1 MATLRELIIK
11 VSANSQSFQTEI
23 ARASRMGQDYYKT
36 MQNGGRQAAIAAKES
51 QKALSELTDGF
62 ASAGRAATAA
72 AAAFATGKL
81 VQIADQWNSVNAR
94 LKQASVS
101 SNDFTLSQTRL
112 MAISQSTGT
121 AFTDNANLFSR
132 AAASMREFG
141 YSSDEVLKITEAVS
155 TGLKLSGAST
165 EESSSVITQFSQA
178 LAQGVLR
185 GEEFNAVNESGDR
198 VIRALAA
205 GMGVARKDLKAMADQ
220 GQLTIDKVVPALI
233 SQLGVLQGEFSA
245 LPPTVSGSMQKVT
258 NSFMAWVGGVNQATG
273 ATDALSGGLD
283 GLAGTLD
290 SLTSSA
296 VSGALSDVADN
307 MSLVT
312 TAAGGL
318 VGIGLA
324 RYLGGIVTS
333 ATSAT
338 GALISAAKSE
348 VALAVAQEKAAQSS
362 VAASRAAVY
371 RAQQALQSAKS
382 ADVQAA
388 QQERVAAAEARVTAA
403 QGRLTTALTTG
414 TAAEKVRART
424 ALERAQAGLV
434 AAKNADAQAIA
445 ERKLAAAQ
453 SALGRNIA
461 GRVSAQNNLNSVTSV
476 GTRLMSGALGLIGG
490 IPGLVMLGAGAWYAV
505 YQNQNQEQARKSAQE
520 YASTIQEV
528 SDSSKTMTL
537 TEASDNEDKA
547 RKSLKEQNRLISEQ
561 SSKVKALKE
570 DIAGYQYM
578 LANRGPTTSGGFM
591 INHLTSVEAATKG
604 LASAT
609 ESLAVEQERLT
620 QLQDKAQE
628 IQRVLEGI
636 EHRRVVLIRQQAAEQ
651 NAAYQSLI
659 IMNGQHTEFN
669 RLLGLG
675 NQLLMERQGLVN
687 VPMRMPQADL
697 TSQQANALEKSR
709 QDLELSKLKGEAKE
723 RARLGYAAD
732 ELGLKDEPQFKTNRD
747 LYINQGLAKWQ
758 NDESNKPTRKAP
770 KSEEV
775 KAAEKTE
782 DVYKRLIKQQE
793 EQIAL
798 GSQNTE
804 LAKVKY
810 QVTQGELASLEQAK
824 KETILHNAALI
835 DQKNIAE
842 QLKTFREGLADSNA
856 AARDRGNID
865 FLGAG
870 MGDKARDRMKEM
882 ADIRTDFLKQQQDL
896 QRDFSRGE
904 ISEDLYKQQTEALQ
918 AALAERLAIQ
928 EEYYKK
934 TDEQQSDWRAG
945 ISDSLMNYADQ
956 VSDLSSMAASATSE
970 ILDATTNSISNN
982 LTNVLTGAASFKDGM
997 SNIFSSLGETVIK
1010 TLIQMATQAL
1020 ITKAIMASFGGGA
1033 GGLFGS
1039 LFGGASGAASVGSA
1053 IQSAGANFS
1062 FNALGGVYDSPSLS
1076 AYSGGVYSTPQYFAF
1091 AKGAG
1096 VFGEAG
1102 PEAIMPLTRG
1112 ADGSLGVRAVG
1123 RQSQAVQDAARQI
1136 EAQPRIAVSV
1146 DARSTF
1152 TGQPD
1157 DATMLAVD
1165 RRNAALERRIIN
1177 TLTAEVNNPQKK
1189 FGRAIYSNLQPKKP
1203 R

>member
-36 MQNGGRQAAIAAKES
+36 MQNGGRQAAAAAKES
-51 QKALSELTDGF
+51 QKALSDLTDGF

-101 SNDFTLSQTRL
+101 TNDFTLSQTRL

-165 EESSSVITQFSQA
+165 EEAGSVITQFSQA

-185 GEEFNAVNESGDR
+185 GEEFNAVNEAGDR

-233 SQLGVLQGEFSA
+233 SQLGVLQGEFSS

-273 ATDALSGGLD
+273 ATDALSSGLD

-307 MSLVT
+307 MSLIT

-333 ATSAT
+333 ASSAT

-371 RAQQALQSAKS
+371 RAQQALQNAKS

-388 QQERVAAAEARVTAA
+388 QQERVAAAEAKVAAA
-403 QGRLTTALTTG
+403 QGRLTTALATG
-414 TAAEKVRART
+414 TATEKVRART

-453 SALGRNIA
+453 AALSRNIS

-490 IPGLVMLGAGAWYAV
+490 IPGLVMLGAGAWYAM
-505 YQNQNQEQARKSAQE
+505 YQSQEQARKSAQE
-520 YASTIQEV
+520 YASQIDQIREKT
-528 SDSSKTMTL
+528 SSMTL
-537 TEASDNEDKA
+537 PEVDSNRRLTVEAMQEQKRLIEEQEQSVKKLNGQINDLNESRSKPGITQENDLNITKAIAILTEQIVVEEDKL
-547 RKSLKEQNRLISEQ
+547 RQMREKSIDIL
-561 SSKVKALKE
+561 KALEENERRRNDLIKE
-570 DIAGYQYM
+570 RAW
-578 LANRGPTTSGGFM
+578 R
-591 INHLTSVEAATKG
+591 
-604 LASAT
+604 
-609 ESLAVEQERLT
+609 
-620 QLQDKAQE
+620 
-628 IQRVLEGI
+628 
-636 EHRRVVLIRQQAAEQ
+636 Q
-651 NAAYQSLI
+651 NAEYQSLI
-659 IMNGQHTEFN
+659 LMTGKYSEVN

-697 TSQQANALEKSR
+697 TSQQTNALEKSR
-709 QDLELSKLKGEAKE
+709 RDLDLSKRKGEDKE
-723 RARLGYAAD
+723 RTRLGYAAD
-732 ELGLKDEPQFKTNRD
+732 DLGLTNEPQFYKARQE
-747 LYINQGLAKWQ
+747 LINNGIAEWR
-758 NDESNKPTRKAP
+758 NNEANKPKRKGP
-770 KSEEV
+770 KTDEE
-775 KAAEKTE
+775 KAE
-782 DVYKRLIKQQE
+782 DVYKRLLKQQR

-798 GSQNTE
+798 ESQNTE
-804 LAKVKY
+804 LAKIKY
-810 QVTQGELASLEQAK
+810 QVTQGELHTLEQSK
-824 KETILHNAALI
+824 KETLLHNAALI

-856 AARDRGNID
+856 AARERGNID

-870 MGDKARDRMKEM
+870 QGDKARDRMKEM
-882 ADIRTDFLKQQQDL
+882 ADIRTDFLKQQRDL

-956 VSDLSSMAASATSE
+956 AADLSSMSATATSE
-970 ILDATTNSISNN
+970 ILNNVTNSIS
-982 LTNVLTGAASFKDGM
+982 TNMTDLLTGATSFKDGM
-997 SNIFSSLGETVIK
+997 SNIFMSLGETVIK

-1039 LFGGASGAASVGSA
+1039 IFGGASGAVSSGTA

-1076 AYSGGVYSTPQYFAF
+1076 AYSNGVYSTPQYFAF

-1123 RQSQAVQDAARQI
+1123 RESPAVQNAANQI
-1136 EAQPRIAVSV
+1136 QAQPRIAVSV

-1152 TGQPD
+1152 TGKPD
-1157 DATMLAVD
+1157 DITMQAVE
-1165 RRNAALERRIIN
+1165 RRNNALEQRIIN

-1189 FGRAIYSNLQPKKP
+1189 FGRAIYSNLQSKKP

>member
-36 MQNGGRQAAIAAKES
+36 MQDGGRQAAAASKES

-94 LKQASVS
+94 LKQASIS
-101 SNDFTLSQTRL
+101 TNDFTLSQTRL

-155 TGLKLSGAST
+155 TGLKLSGASS
-165 EESSSVITQFSQA
+165 EEAGSVITQFSQA

-233 SQLGVLQGEFSA
+233 SQLGVLKGEFSS

-258 NSFMAWVGGVNQATG
+258 NSFMAWVGGVSQATG

-283 GLAGTLD
+283 GLAKTLD

-333 ATSAT
+333 ASSAT

-388 QQERVAAAEARVTAA
+388 QQERVAAAEAKVTAA
-403 QGRLTTALTTG
+403 QGRLTTALSTG
-414 TAAEKVRART
+414 TATEKVRART

-453 SALGRNIA
+453 AALNRNIS
-461 GRVSAQNNLNSVTSV
+461 GRISAQNNLNSVTSV
-476 GTRLMSGALGLIGG
+476 GTRLMSGALGLVGG

-505 YQNQNQEQARKSAQE
+505 YQNQEQARRSAQE

-528 SDSSKTMTL
+528 SDRSKTMTL

-628 IQRVLEGI
+628 IQRVLDGI

-659 IMNGQHTEFN
+659 MMNGQHTEFN

-675 NQLLMERQGLVN
+675 NNLLMARQGLVN

-697 TSQQANALEKSR
+697 TSQQTNALEKSR
-709 QDLELSKLKGEAKE
+709 RDLDLSKRKGEDKE
-723 RARLGYAAD
+723 RTRLGYAAD
-732 ELGLKDEPQFKTNRD
+732 DLGLTNEPQFYKARQE
-747 LYINQGLAKWQ
+747 LINNGIAEWR
-758 NDESNKPTRKAP
+758 NNEANKPKRKGP
-770 KSEEV
+770 KTDEE
-775 KAAEKTE
+775 KAE
-782 DVYKRLIKQQE
+782 DVYKRLLKQQR

-798 GSQNTE
+798 ESQNTE
-804 LAKVKY
+804 LAKIKY
-810 QVTQGELASLEQAK
+810 QVTQGELHTLEQSK
-824 KETILHNAALI
+824 KETLLHNAALI
-835 DQKNIAE
+835 DQKKIAE

-856 AARDRGNID
+856 AARDRGSID

-882 ADIRTDFLKQQQDL
+882 ADIRTDFLKQQRDL

-956 VSDLSSMAASATSE
+956 AADLSSMSATATSE
-970 ILDATTNSISNN
+970 ILNNVTNSIS
-982 LTNVLTGAASFKDGM
+982 TNMTDLLTGATSFKDGM
-997 SNIFSSLGETVIK
+997 SNIFMSLGETVIK

-1039 LFGGASGAASVGSA
+1039 IFGGASGAVSGGTA

-1076 AYSGGVYSTPQYFAF
+1076 AYSNGVYSTPQYFTF

-1123 RQSQAVQDAARQI
+1123 RESPAVQNAANQI
-1136 EAQPRIAVSV
+1136 QAQPRIAVSV

-1152 TGQPD
+1152 TGKPD
-1157 DATMLAVD
+1157 DITMQAIE
-1165 RRNAALERRIIN
+1165 RRNDALEQRIVN

-1189 FGRAIYSNLQPKKP
+1189 FGRAIYSNLQSKKP